1 MIQKLILLLIVPM
14 FLFSF
19 NDDKK
24 YSGLTRDEIKF
35 VKNIERMETEELVS
49 INKFTK

>member
-35 VKNIERMETEELVS
+35 VKIFYTFRVWQY
-49 INKFTK
+49 